1 VILDGVTSAQL
12 DLARKSIDAYNR
24 RDRAALLALIADD
37 VVFEVPMSM
46 ANAGTYRGPEG
57 FIRMAEGW
65 DDAWEEFR
73 IEINDPIEYG
83 DTVIVPVTQHGRG
96 RGSGVEI
103 QMQATYLMRFSDG
116 RLRHWRIY
124 ESKEEAVREM
134 GSR

>member
-1 VILDGVTSAQL
+1 VILDRVTSTQL
-12 DLARKSIDAYNR
+12 DLVRRSIDAYNR
-24 RDRAALLALIADD
+24 RDRGTLLALVADD
-37 VVFEVPMSM
+37 AVFEVPVAMP
-46 ANAGTYRGPEG
+46 NAGTYRGPEG

-73 IEINDPIEYG
+73 IEIEDAIEYG

-103 QMQATYLMRFSDG
+103 QMQAAYVMRFRDG
-116 RLRHWRIY
+116 RLQRWWIY
-124 ESKEEAVREM
+124 ESKEEAVREA